1 MAKLTSKALIAM
13 AGTAAMKAR
22 DYATKNPHK
31 VDETLAKVQTSVS
44 RRTHGKYDAHLHKG
58 STAVRKGLG
67 LPAGPTGPTDPIG
80 PTDPTGPAGS
90 R

>member
-22 DYATKNPHK
+22 DYANKNPHK
-31 VDETLAKVQTSVS
+31 VEETLAKVQTSVS
-44 RRTHGKYDAHLHKG
+44 RRTQGKYDAHLHKG

-67 LPAGPTGPTDPIG
+67 LPNGPAGPIG
-80 PTDPTGPAGS
+80 PTAPVGPPGPTGS

>member
-13 AGTAAMKAR
+13 AGTAAVKAR
-22 DYATKNPHK
+22 DYANRNPHQ
-31 VDETLAKVQTSVS
+31 VEQALAKVQGGVS
-44 RRTHGKYDAHLHKG
+44 RRTNGRYDTHLAKG

-67 LPAGPTGPTDPIG
+67 MPDGP
-80 PTDPTGPAGS
+80 

>member
-13 AGTAAMKAR
+13 AGTAAVKAR
-22 DYATKNPHK
+22 DYANKNPHK
-31 VDETLAKVQTSVS
+31 VEQALATVQGGVS
-44 RRTHGKYDAHLHKG
+44 RRTNGKYDAHLAKG

-67 LPAGPTGPTDPIG
+67 MPEGP
-80 PTDPTGPAGS
+80 